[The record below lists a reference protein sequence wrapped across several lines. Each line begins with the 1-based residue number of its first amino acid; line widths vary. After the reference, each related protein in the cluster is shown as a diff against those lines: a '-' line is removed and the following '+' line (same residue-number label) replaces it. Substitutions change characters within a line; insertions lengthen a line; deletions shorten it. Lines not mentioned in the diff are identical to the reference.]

1 MTDHHDAGGFL
12 PRRPTHD
19 PARAAEAIAEARPE
33 ARPERAPAPAVRRPE
48 ITATG
53 RYVHPET
60 GAAEYWVVDPATGAA
75 RRVDGWVARGLDAA
89 KAARF
94 LDALARRPGWEPRRG

>member
-1 MTDHHDAGGFL
+1 
-12 PRRPTHD
+12 
-19 PARAAEAIAEARPE
+19 
-33 ARPERAPAPAVRRPE
+33 VRRPD

-75 RRVDGWVARGLDAA
+75 RRVEGWAARGLDAA
-89 KAARF
+89 AAARF
-94 LDALARRPGWEPRRG
+94 LAARARRPGWAPRRG